1 MVHRDLSL
9 SRRGLIC
16 RCHETIVRATLPRP
30 TNNSMRL
37 RMLAVIQTAT
47 SQSFLVAMLFAAT
60 AAATRLSRRAVNGPS
75 ATTAHDTGIVVPC
88 VDRTQRSLG
97 RFMVSATATAAGLQ
111 QFHLHGN
118 VVSRGASAWD
128 HSLSGGRGRRLCV
141 RQRYAPPRWKT
152 DTCESSCPTVL
163 YHDILKL
170 VVQMPGLWVK
180 IVS

>member
-1 MVHRDLSL
+1 MLYRDLSL

-16 RCHETIVRATLPRP
+16 RCHETIARATLPRP
-30 TNNSMRL
+30 SNHSMRL

-47 SQSFLVAMLFAAT
+47 AQSFLVAMLLFA

-75 ATTAHDTGIVVPC
+75 ATTAYDTGIVVRC

-128 HSLSGGRGRRLCV
+128 HSLSGGEGG
-141 RQRYAPPRWKT
+141 AFASDSGMPR
-152 DTCESSCPTVL
+152 
-163 YHDILKL
+163 HDGKQTL
-170 VVQMPGLWVK
+170 VSRAVP
-180 IVS
+180 